1 MFKINLFYLFLK
13 FLLNFRAFLR
23 RKNAPVQEA
32 DHRLLVGLVQESFEH
47 RAQPLLLQ
55 TKKGVVFSGNLFILF
70 LF

>member
-1 MFKINLFYLFLK
+1 
-13 FLLNFRAFLR
+13 
-23 RKNAPVQEA
+23 
-32 DHRLLVGLVQESFEH
+32 VGLVQESFEH